1 MLIKNMHSK
10 VVAYFFSQ
18 IESIATRSR
27 SFGMQC
33 LTEYQVDFFVTIL
46 IKRYSML
53 LHGVMAELPVVDISK
68 CIAKDRD
75 QNIAH
80 ICQGTIEKCWS

>member
-1 MLIKNMHSK
+1 ML
-10 VVAYFFSQ
+10 F
-18 IESIATRSR
+18 
-27 SFGMQC
+27 
-33 LTEYQVDFFVTIL
+33 
-46 IKRYSML
+46 
-53 LHGVMAELPVVDISK
+53 HGVMAELPVVDISK